1 MVVGWQKE
9 KLLEELRSLSEIGDL
24 DREIKGLER
33 TLDKLEVEVREDKTH
48 IYGYDFRFFEREG
61 L

>member
-1 MVVGWQKE
+1 VGWQKE

-33 TLDKLEVEVREDKTH
+33 TLDKLEVEVREDKPH
-48 IYGYDFRFFEREG
+48 
-61 L
+61 LSLS